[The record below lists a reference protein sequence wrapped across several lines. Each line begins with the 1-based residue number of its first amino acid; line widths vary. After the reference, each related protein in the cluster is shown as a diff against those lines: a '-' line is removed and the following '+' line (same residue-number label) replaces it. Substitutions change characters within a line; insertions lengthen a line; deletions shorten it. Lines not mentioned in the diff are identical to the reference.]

1 MSSKRLSRDHHDTEG
16 FLTTSL
22 APKEIP
28 PRDIA
33 AEVFNSWLASTYALT
48 PSATIADLMKSCT
61 DYVSTDVDKD
71 SLGGLLDFDKTR
83 GFKRR
88 MDAAKVKSGARIIR
102 NGKFWTIKNIFS
114 VSPESKRWQQ
124 TLHKATVAKLYDDRK
139 LLKVR
144 NHSCIKIQAMVHI
157 KFFIA

>member
-1 MSSKRLSRDHHDTEG
+1 M
-16 FLTTSL
+16 TTSL
-22 APKEIP
+22 APKEIA

-33 AEVFNSWLASTYALT
+33 AEVFDSWLASTYALT
-48 PSATIADLMKSCT
+48 SSATIADLMKSCT
-61 DYVSTDVDKD
+61 DYVEATGVDKD

-88 MDAAKVKSGARIIR
+88 MDAAKVKNGARIIAT
-102 NGKFWTIKNIFS
+102 GKFWTIKNMFS

-144 NHSCIKIQAMVHI
+144 NHFCIKL
-157 KFFIA
+157 KLKCT